1 MAIPNEPL
9 TRAEQYLNKIATG
22 SGNTPDEPLT
32 RIKMYLAEI
41 AKNEGGGGSG
51 GGAFVITKRKQ
62 SDSKASQGVLKI
74 THDKIVLDKT
84 YNEIVAAV
92 EVGRICV
99 IYYYIEEQNVFKIE
113 YVSAYTTLEGNYR
126 IFSRD
131 DTPFT
136 YRYASDSGDG
146 VLVLESS

>member
-1 MAIPNEPL
+1 MANTIPVGKYYNFD
-9 TRAEQYLNKIATG
+9 NKNVDVVYNPAKDKNKG
-22 SGNTPDEPLT
+22 S
-32 RIKMYLAEI
+32 
-41 AKNEGGGGSG
+41 SG

-62 SDSKASQGVLKI
+62 SGSRASQGDLKI
-74 THDKIVLDKT
+74 TNDKIVLDKT
-84 YNEIVAAV
+84 YNEIVAAI

-131 DTPFT
+131 DTPVMC
-136 YRYASDSGDG
+136 RYSSDSGDG
-146 VLVLESS
+146 VLVMIAE